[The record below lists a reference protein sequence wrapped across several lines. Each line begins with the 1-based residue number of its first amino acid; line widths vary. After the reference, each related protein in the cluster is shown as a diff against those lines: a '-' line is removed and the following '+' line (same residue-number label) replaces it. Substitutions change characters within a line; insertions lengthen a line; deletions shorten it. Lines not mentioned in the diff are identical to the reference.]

1 MDPYA
6 QMLDHLRRYPK
17 RWLITGVAGFIG
29 SSLLQQLLALNQKV
43 VGLDNFATGFRHN
56 LEDVCAAVGSNWE
69 NFTFLEGDI
78 TDLAACRTALRGV
91 ELSGEALVVLHH
103 AAFVSVPASLEDPLT
118 AHQVNVEGFMNLL
131 TAAREA
137 GVKRLVYAATSA
149 SYGDD
154 PAEVKRE
161 EVIGKPLSPYALTK
175 TINELY
181 AELYGRLYGLETVGL
196 RYFNIFGRRQ
206 DPNGAY
212 AAVIPKWIA
221 SLLNGERCIIFGDGE
236 TTRDFCHIDNVV
248 QANLLAATT
257 QEPAALGTV
266 YNIGNGGCT
275 TLNVLYTLIRD
286 GLAALDPAF
295 AQLKERPAEYGPFR
309 PGDVRHSQADIGKAA
324 RLLGYRP
331 SVSVAEGL
339 HKTLAWYVAQTRG

>member
-1 MDPYA
+1 MDAYA
-6 QMLDHLRRYPK
+6 QTLDALRGRPK

-29 SSLLQQLLALNQKV
+29 SSLLEQLLALEQSV
-43 VGLDNFATGFRHN
+43 IGLDNFATGFRHN
-56 LEDVCAAVGSNWE
+56 LEDVRAAVGSAWD
-69 NFTFLEGDI
+69 NFTLIEGDI
-78 TDLAACRTALRGV
+78 TDLAACRAAMADV
-91 ELSGEALVVLHH
+91 EVVLHH
-103 AAFVSVPASLEDPLT
+103 AAFVSVPASLADPLA
-118 AHQVNVEGFMNLL
+118 AHRVNVEGFVNLL

-154 PAEVKRE
+154 PAEVKLE

-206 DPNGAY
+206 DPSGAY
-212 AAVIPKWIA
+212 AAVIPKWITD
-221 SLLNGERCIIFGDGE
+221 LLNGERCTIFGDGE
-236 TTRDFCHIDNVV
+236 TTRDFCHVDNVV

-266 YNIGNGGCT
+266 YNIGNGGYT
-275 TLNVLYTLIRD
+275 TLNELYTLIRD
-286 GLAALDPAF
+286 GLAGLDSALAEV
-295 AQLKERPAEYGPFR
+295 QGRPAEYGPFR

-331 SVSVAEGL
+331 TVSVAEGL
-339 HKTLAWYVAQTRG
+339 NKTLAWYVALAKS

>member
-1 MDPYA
+1 MAYET
-6 QMLDHLRRYPK
+6 LDALRRNPK

-56 LEDVCAAVGSNWE
+56 LEDVSAAVGGNWE
-69 NFTFLEGDI
+69 NFTFIEGDI
-78 TDLAACRTALRGV
+78 TDLATCRNACKGV
-91 ELSGEALVVLHH
+91 EVVLHH

-118 AHQVNVEGFMNLL
+118 AHRVNVEGFMNLL
-131 TAAREA
+131 TAAREV

-175 TINELY
+175 TVNELY

-221 SLLNGERCIIFGDGE
+221 KLLNGERCTIFGDGE

-248 QANLLAATT
+248 QANLIAATT

-275 TLNVLYTLIRD
+275 TLNALYALIRD

-295 AQLKERPAEYGPFR
+295 AQIKDWPAEYGPFR
-309 PGDVRHSQADIGKAA
+309 PGDVRHSQADVGKAA

-339 HKTLAWYVAQTRG
+339 HKTLAWYVAQARG

>member
-1 MDPYA
+1 
-6 QMLDHLRRYPK
+6 
-17 RWLITGVAGFIG
+17 VAGFIG
-29 SSLLQQLLALNQKV
+29 SSLLQQLLALNQQV

-56 LEDVCAAVGSNWE
+56 LEDVGAAARGSWE
-69 NFTFLEGDI
+69 NFTFIKGDI
-78 TDLAACRTALRGV
+78 TDLATCRTACKGV
-91 ELSGEALVVLHH
+91 AIVLHQ

-118 AHQVNVEGFMNLL
+118 AHRVNVDGFLNLL

-137 GVKRLVYAATSA
+137 GIKRLVYAATSA

-212 AAVIPKWIA
+212 AAVIPRWIA
-221 SLLNGERCIIFGDGE
+221 NLLNGERCTIFGDGE
-236 TTRDFCHIDNVV
+236 TTRDFCHVDNAV

-275 TLNVLYTLIRD
+275 TLNALYALIRD

-295 AQLKERPAEYGPFR
+295 AQVKDRPAEYGPFR
-309 PGDVRHSQADIGKAA
+309 PGDVRHSQAAIGKAA

-339 HKTLAWYVAQTRG
+339 HKTLAWYVALAKS